1 MHDSQD
7 DGWMDLEDLGP
18 LRFQI
23 PFSHAGGELESL
35 QELQEE
41 IMNLSGNRCVC
52 LCSQSTTSN
61 FFISRKDGRRRRDRV
76 QRRVDYFNQQFPF
89 ITEAFLEWASLT
101 SMERRPLSR
110 DEIIS
115 PIDDAP
121 AAVEPLNVTV
131 IDIFCEY
138 A

>member
-1 MHDSQD
+1 
-7 DGWMDLEDLGP
+7 
-18 LRFQI
+18 
-23 PFSHAGGELESL
+23 
-35 QELQEE
+35 
-41 IMNLSGNRCVC
+41 
-52 LCSQSTTSN
+52 
-61 FFISRKDGRRRRDRV
+61 
-76 QRRVDYFNQQFPF
+76 VDYFNQQFPF